1 MAMLSRNL
9 TKYLEL
15 QRGKKENKRRDDSR
29 SSSSKI
35 RCNKCKKFEH
45 VRLVLRQSAAGSAL
59 ASVSVSSCGG
69 DYDSGSNDDDD
80 DDDDDDADDDG
91 SFAGN
96 YE

>member
-1 MAMLSRNL
+1 MIQGVHH
-9 TKYLEL
+9 
-15 QRGKKENKRRDDSR
+15 QRYDAT
-29 SSSSKI
+29 
-35 RCNKCKKFEH
+35 
-45 VRLVLRQSAAGSAL
+45 SAKSLGMFGSAL

-80 DDDDDDADDDG
+80 DDDDDDG